1 MPKTLAE
8 KQAQTAGSQAV
19 TDLTEENQAAAESAA
34 NAAVLSTASGALA
47 VELDLGDF

>member
-8 KQAQTAGSQAV
+8 KQAQGSGSTAV
-19 TDLTEENQAAAESAA
+19 TDLTAENKAAAESAA
-34 NAAVLSTASGALA
+34 KAAVLSTASGALA